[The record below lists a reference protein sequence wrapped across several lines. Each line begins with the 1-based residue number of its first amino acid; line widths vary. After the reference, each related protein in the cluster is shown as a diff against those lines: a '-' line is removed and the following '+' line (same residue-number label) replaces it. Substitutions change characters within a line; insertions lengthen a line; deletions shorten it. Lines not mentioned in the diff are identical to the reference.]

1 MLSGLGLGVSSV
13 RPLRLDSSAAPESSA
28 QEEEALAV
36 NTHLFSSAQSA
47 SQLSDGIIFTEQWQF

>member
-13 RPLRLDSSAAPESSA
+13 RPPRPDSRAAPESSD

-36 NTHLFSSAQSA
+36 NTHLFDSVQSG
-47 SQLSDGIIFTEQWQF
+47 SPLND

>member
-13 RPLRLDSSAAPESSA
+13 RPSRLDSRAAPESSD

-36 NTHLFSSAQSA
+36 NTHHFDSAQSG
-47 SQLSDGIIFTEQWQF
+47 SPLNDGIISYQQ